1 VRTSKT
7 MNATN
12 VLVSLA
18 AVVLL
23 FLVGLLGGLGSGLG
37 FLFGVVI
44 PYLALVIFL
53 AGLVYKVLTWAGA
66 PVPFRITTTCGQE
79 QSLPW
84 IKQAKLDNPSSFP
97 GVVGRMALEVL
108 FFRSLLRNT
117 RSELHERGKVAYATS
132 LGLWAGAMAFH
143 WSMLVII
150 LRHLRLVSSPTP
162 AFVAYLQQV
171 DGFLEISVPVL
182 YVSTVLFLAALAYLL
197 YRRLAQ
203 PQVRYISLFDDYFA
217 LFLLLGIGVSGF
229 WLRHVA
235 KTDIVAIK
243 ELAVG
248 LATLRPVVPETVG
261 ALFYG
266 HLFLVCAL
274 LAYFPL
280 SKLVHMP
287 GVFLSPT
294 RNLANT
300 NRMVR
305 HVNPW
310 DYPVKTHSYEAY
322 EDEWREK
329 MKASGVP
336 VEKE

>member
-1 VRTSKT
+1 

-23 FLVGLLGGLGSGLG
+23 FLVGLLGGMGSGLG
-37 FLFGVVI
+37 VLFGVVI
-44 PYLALVIFL
+44 PYLALAVFL
-53 AGLVYKVLTWAGA
+53 VGLVHRVLTWAGA

-79 QSLPW
+79 KSLPW

-97 GVVGRMALEVL
+97 GVAGRMALEVL

-117 RSELHERGKVAYATS
+117 KSELHEGGKVAYATS
-132 LGLWAGAMAFH
+132 LGLWLGAMAFH

-162 AFVAYLQQV
+162 AFVAFIQQV

-197 YRRLAQ
+197 WRRLAQ
-203 PQVRYISLFDDYFA
+203 AQVRYISLFDDYFA
-217 LFLLLGIGVSGF
+217 LFLLLGIGLSGF

-235 KTDIVAIK
+235 KTDIVAVK

-248 LATLRPVVPETVG
+248 LATVNLGG
-261 ALFYG
+261 AADAAARIAPLFYG

-274 LAYFPL
+274 LVYFPL